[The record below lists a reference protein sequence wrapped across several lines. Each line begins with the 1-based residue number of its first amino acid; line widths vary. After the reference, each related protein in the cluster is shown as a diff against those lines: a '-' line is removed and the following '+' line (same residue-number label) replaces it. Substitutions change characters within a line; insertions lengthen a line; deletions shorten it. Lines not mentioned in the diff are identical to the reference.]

1 MEGLL
6 DIVLGYASWFVVS
19 LGVAQ
24 VAFAILLAKCKRLW
38 VFAIFMLS
46 CATIGLFIQSNTQ
59 QTLPFQIEKALIVVL
74 FLGLGIFYRI
84 YEPGTEKYF
93 RPLYLLIELINNS
106 ASSTKTCRDAFLR
119 LSKQDCRIKSPVAK
133 TWQLAET
140 QECVST
146 VWQ

>member
-1 MEGLL
+1 MIFTCLIIVPKSLLNGKSITEGLL

-38 VFAIFMLS
+38 VFAIFILS

-84 YEPGTEKYF
+84 YEPRTEKYF
-93 RPLYLLIELINNS
+93 RPLYLLIELINNV
-106 ASSTKTCRDAFLR
+106 SSMKYKCL
-119 LSKQDCRIKSPVAK
+119 KIC
-133 TWQLAET
+133 
-140 QECVST
+140 
-146 VWQ
+146 

>member
-1 MEGLL
+1 MIFTCLIIVPKSLLNGKSITEGLL
-6 DIVLGYASWFVVS
+6 DIVLCYASWFVVS

-38 VFAIFMLS
+38 VFAIFILS

-84 YEPGTEKYF
+84 YEPRTEKYF
-93 RPLYLLIELINNS
+93 RPLYLLIELINNTGIIITLWKNIS
-106 ASSTKTCRDAFLR
+106 EY
-119 LSKQDCRIKSPVAK
+119 RIFK
-133 TWQLAET
+133 L
-140 QECVST
+140 
-146 VWQ
+146 